1 MEFPKMRRFKQALSE
16 QECFDIL
23 TKEKR
28 ATLAVSSP
36 DYPYALPINFYFDK
50 EDKAIYF
57 HSAKA
62 GRKAELIAA
71 DPRVCFTVVEQGEQR
86 EDWSYYVRSVIVFGR
101 ATLVE
106 EGEKKLAKTKR
117 FGMKYYP
124 SEAEVDVEIAK
135 DFPRMDLYQIQIDH
149 ISGKLVHEK

>member
-1 MEFPKMRRFKQALSE
+1 MRRFKQALSE

-28 ATLAVSSP
+28 ATLAVSSS

-62 GRKAELIAA
+62 GRKAELMAA
-71 DPRVCFTVVEQGEQR
+71 NPRVCFTVVEQGEQR

-101 ATLVE
+101 ASLVE
-106 EGEKKLAKTKR
+106 EEAKKLAKTKR

-124 SEAEVDVEIAK
+124 SEAEVDEEMRRDFARVAIFEIEVEH
-135 DFPRMDLYQIQIDH
+135 L
-149 ISGKLVHEK
+149 SGKIVHEK